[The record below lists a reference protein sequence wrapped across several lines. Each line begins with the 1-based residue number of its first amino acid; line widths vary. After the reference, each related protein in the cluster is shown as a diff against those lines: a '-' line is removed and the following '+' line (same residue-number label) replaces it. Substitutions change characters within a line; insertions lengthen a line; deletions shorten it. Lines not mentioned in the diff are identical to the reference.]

1 MARTLILLRHAKSAY
16 PPGVADHDRPLAPRG
31 QADAPA
37 AGRWL
42 AEVHPEIDAVVLS
55 PARRTRE
62 TWALVSDEAREPWP
76 EPVVEPRVYEAEART
91 LLDVVRALPPSASKA
106 LVIGHNPGLEDLAIV
121 LAGDA
126 DPEALRRLAL
136 KFPTSAIAV
145 VEVTGEWADLPRGAR
160 LSRVEVPRG

>member
-1 MARTLILLRHAKSAY
+1 MPRTLLLLRHAKSAY

-31 QADAPA
+31 QGDAPA

-42 AEVHPEIDAVVLS
+42 AEHYPAIDAVVLS

-62 TWALVSDEAREPWP
+62 TWALVSAEAPGPWP
-76 EPVVEPRVYEAEART
+76 DAVLEPRIYEAEAGS
-91 LLDVVRALPPSASKA
+91 LLDVVRALPSTASEA
-106 LVIGHNPGLEDLAIV
+106 ILVGHNPGLEDLAGF

-126 DPEALRRLAL
+126 DPEALGRLHT

-145 VEVTGEWADLPRGAR
+145 IEVAGEWADLPRGAR